1 MNIKFLIKSLSFLQ
15 IIVFF
20 IITNEAWAHGDISNQ
35 NMKGLKVAMI
45 DGLISGNSRIVTNK
59 QSAIQ
64 LGKALFW
71 DMSVG
76 SDGVACAS
84 CHFHAG
90 ADNRT
95 DNQLNP
101 GMLNISNPA
110 TASSFNINPL
120 NEGGP
125 NYSLKAGDFPLFRF
139 ADPANKHSNI
149 QFSTDDVIGSAG
161 AFMQTFQAVNE
172 SGSTADLCTPQA
184 DPLFHINNLNTR
196 QTTKRNTPT
205 IINAAFNFRNF
216 WDGRANNIFNGETA
230 FGLRDTKAKVWLAT
244 GPKKA
249 KQISIRL
256 ANASLASQ
264 AVAPPSD
271 MMEMSC
277 QGRTFRELGK
287 KLSHRRALEAQQVA
301 IDDSVLSEIRDI
313 SGNGLNTTYEQ
324 LIKKSFNKKFW
335 YAQGGYGNSNSGTAY
350 TQMEANFAFFFGLAI
365 QLYETTLI
373 SDQAPVDAPPVY
385 DDTTGRVFP
394 QGFKEEEIRGL
405 NVFND
410 HHCNL
415 CHSGPTFS
423 AAINPATFV
432 KSGSKSP
439 YYRLVDRTVLGEQAG
454 NFGVDNSLV
463 DLGFSN
469 TSVTPDDYDI
479 GLGDK
484 DPYGNPL
491 SFSEQYLNTLKE
503 PKKKKMIDPIKILAC
518 EFDNSFIE
526 DFMKGELIK
535 DKLAV
540 GACKSNNALAKV
552 PSPTNAKA
560 ELERLDQGRLS
571 VATRGAFKIP
581 TLRNVELTGPYMHNG
596 SMKSLE
602 EVVEFYNRGGNVT
615 NRRHSSTLVFEQ
627 GLTEQDKK
635 DLVAFLKTLTDNRV
649 RWEKAPF
656 DHPSLKVSHNHLLQ
670 ENELGAGLADE
681 SYINIPAVG
690 ENGRTPYQGPLMP
703 FDSSLQP

>member
-1 MNIKFLIKSLSFLQ
+1 MNIKSLFKSSSLIQVIAFLI
-15 IIVFF
+15 V
-20 IITNEAWAHGDISNQ
+20 TNEAWAHGDISNQ
-35 NMKGLKVAMI
+35 NMKGLKVAI
-45 DGLISGNSRIVTNK
+45 TDGLISGNSPIVTNK
-59 QSAIQ
+59 QSAIK

-76 SDGVACAS
+76 SDGIACAS

-95 DNQLNP
+95 HNQLNP

-139 ADPANKHSNI
+139 ADPASKYSNVL
-149 QFSTDDVIGSAG
+149 FSTDDVIGSAG
-161 AFMQTFQAVNE
+161 AFMQTFQGVNE
-172 SGSTADLCTPQA
+172 SGSATDTCAPQV

-196 QTTKRNTPT
+196 QTTSRNTPT

-216 WDGRANNIFNGETA
+216 WDGRANNTFNGETA

-244 GPKKA
+244 STKKA
-249 KQISIRL
+249 KQISIKL

-264 AVAPPSD
+264 AVAPPID

-287 KLSHRRALEAQQVA
+287 KLSHRRALETQQVA
-301 IDDSVLSEIRDI
+301 IDDSVLGEIRDI

-324 LIKKSFNKKFW
+324 LIKKAFNKNFW
-335 YAQGGYGNSNSGTAY
+335 YAQGGYGSSNSGATY

-365 QLYETTLI
+365 QLYESTLI
-373 SDQAPVDAPPVY
+373 SDQAPVDEPPVH
-385 DDTTGRVFP
+385 DDDITGTVFP
-394 QGFKEEEIRGL
+394 QGFKEDEIRGL
-405 NVFND
+405 TVFND

-423 AAINPATFV
+423 AAINPATYV
-432 KSGSKSP
+432 KSGSTPS
-439 YYRLVDRTVLGEQAG
+439 YYKLIDRTVLGEQASD
-454 NFGVDNSLV
+454 FGVDNTLI

-479 GLGDK
+479 GLGGK

-491 SFSEQYLNTLKE
+491 SFVEQYLSTLKE
-503 PKKKKMIDPIKILAC
+503 PTKKMIDPIKILAC

-552 PSPTNAKA
+552 PSPTVAKA

-602 EVVEFYNRGGNVT
+602 EVVEFYNRGGNVS

-627 GLTEQDKK
+627 GFTEQNKK

-670 ENELGAGLADE
+670 ENELGTGLADD
-681 SYINIPAVG
+681 SYITIPAVG
-690 ENGRTPYQGPLMP
+690 KNGRTPEQGPLMS